1 MSVDCLRGNM
11 IMRIWIEIRKYIGW
25 CLKGIKRKIKHMSP
39 AQKRLAIVSI
49 IALTM
54 GCLMGNGIG
63 HASEERKSEKKM
75 KEAVAKVQKE
85 ADEKLGLMTKQL
97 YDLQERVDGT
107 TEDLPWNLVLVN
119 NTHPMKDGYVP
130 ELTELEP
137 GHSVDKRIVNAAK
150 KMLSD
155 AEEQGLHIEI
165 CSAYRSVK
173 RQEQV
178 FGESMKERVKDGM
191 EYWDAYKET
200 ALNVAEPGTSE
211 HALGLALDLISN
223 EYSELDERQEETAE
237 AKWLAENCHKYGF
250 ILRYPSE
257 KTNITGIIYEPWHY
271 RYVGEEYAA
280 EIMELGI
287 TLEEY
292 LQEHYQSD
300 EGGQ

>member
-1 MSVDCLRGNM
+1 
-11 IMRIWIEIRKYIGW
+11 MRVWIEIRKYIGW
-25 CLKGIKRKIKHMSP
+25 CIKGLKRKINHMTP

-63 HASEERKSEKKM
+63 HAAEERKSEKKI
-75 KEAVAKVQKE
+75 KEAVAKVQKD
-85 ADEKLGLMTKQL
+85 ADEKLGSMTKQL
-97 YDLQERVDGT
+97 YDLQEKVNGT

-178 FGESMKERVKDGM
+178 FGASMKERVKDGM

>member
-1 MSVDCLRGNM
+1 
-11 IMRIWIEIRKYIGW
+11 MRVWIEIRKYIGW
-25 CLKGIKRKIKHMSP
+25 CIKGLKRKINHMTP

-63 HASEERKSEKKM
+63 HAAEERKSEKKS
-75 KEAVAKVQKE
+75 KEAVAKVQKD
-85 ADEKLGLMTKQL
+85 ADEKLGSMTKQL
-97 YDLQERVDGT
+97 YDLQEKVNGT

-119 NTHPMKDGYVP
+119 NTHPMKEGYVP
-130 ELTELEP
+130 ELAELTP
-137 GHSVDKRIVNAAK
+137 GHSIDRRIINAAK
-150 KMLSD
+150 KMLAD
-155 AEEQGLHIEI
+155 AEKEGLHIEI

-178 FGESMKERVKDGM
+178 FGESMRERVKDGM

-200 ALNVAEPGTSE
+200 SLNVAEPGTSE

-223 EYSELDERQEETAE
+223 QYSELDERQEKTAE
-237 AKWLAENCHKYGF
+237 AKWLAKNCHKYGF

-292 LQEHYQSD
+292 LQEHYKPD